1 MQHKKKRKTNS
12 MKILIS
18 SEISCNDDGH
28 PIYHEENIDS
38 NLDIWPS
45 EMTIIRISFENEI
58 LRIDL
63 KEDFVVECI
72 KFDDGNMHSIRKKE
86 RVVSK
91 RVGKNT
97 LYRCFNCDKADECKY
112 LVGESTLIRHPF

>member
-1 MQHKKKRKTNS
+1 

-18 SEISCNDDGH
+18 SAISCDDNGC

-38 NLDIWPS
+38 NIDIWPS
-45 EMTIIRISFENEI
+45 GMTIIRISFENEI

-63 KEDFVVECI
+63 KEDFIVECI
-72 KFDDGNMHSIRKKE
+72 KLDKGNIHSIEKKE

-91 RVGKNT
+91 RVGKNAF
-97 LYRCFNCDKADECKY
+97 YRCFNCDKADECKY
-112 LVGESTLIRHPF
+112 LVGDSTSIKHYV